1 VLSKKFEIAPFF
13 IPIVNPPLFCFPL
26 YIGYGVLETPAG
38 EEALL
43 IGEQEKGPIDLILTD
58 MVMQKM
64 SGSQKDE
71 KISRRGIRRRRLSTI
86 GYWRKG

>member
-1 VLSKKFEIAPFF
+1 M
-13 IPIVNPPLFCFPL
+13 
-26 YIGYGVLETPAG
+26 LETPAG